1 MISVDITDEEE
12 MKNAELFMEGIQIIL
27 SQFADRMGMEEIAHC
42 FLSVGY
48 DMIHHIAEHSMPGK
62 DPEEYADAV
71 QSYSEKLIE
80 TLREEVWL
88 EEKNQ

>member
-1 MISVDITDEEE
+1 MISVNVSDEEE
-12 MKNAELFMEGIQIIL
+12 MKNAELFMEGIQIII
-27 SQFADRMGMEEIAHC
+27 SQFTDRMGVEEIAHC

-48 DMIHHIAEHSMPGK
+48 DMIHHITEHSMPGR

-71 QSYSEKLIE
+71 RIYSEKLIQS
-80 TLREEVWL
+80 LKEEVWL